1 MGLRPAVGPGTRS
14 LRGRRGLRG
23 CPFASGPYDSLSI
36 LVGCPDPLWS
46 VLHRLGVVRYGWD
59 SRSDPVRT
67 RWGASWLE
75 RGGEGGPPCVSCHA
89 YPHQPNTTHESVV
102 LSLAVARVRFTARPR
117 AGSGRARR
125 RRGRRRG
132 RASRATSP
140 WTAH

>member
-14 LRGRRGLRG
+14 LRGRRGLPG

-67 RWGASWLE
+67 RWGARGALLACRAALIRTNRTQHSSPSSSLSPSRVSASPPAHVQARAV
-75 RGGEGGPPCVSCHA
+75 RGGGGGGGGA
-89 YPHQPNTTHESVV
+89 
-102 LSLAVARVRFTARPR
+102 ARHV
-117 AGSGRARR
+117 RR
-125 RRGRRRG
+125 RHGR
-132 RASRATSP
+132 P
-140 WTAH
+140 IDN